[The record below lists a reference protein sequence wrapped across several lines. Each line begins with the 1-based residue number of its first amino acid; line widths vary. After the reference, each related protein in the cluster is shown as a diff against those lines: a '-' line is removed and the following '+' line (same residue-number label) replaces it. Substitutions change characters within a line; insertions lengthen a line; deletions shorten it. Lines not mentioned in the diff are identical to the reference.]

1 MKNSPEGPC
10 KAMKRKLSAIFFII
24 IFSSCA
30 HAAVFSG
37 ANVPFDSSFHLGL
50 VNGPG
55 TGVSIGADMFL
66 PAQNFYYGAEIEQ
79 QVTNSDFQQ
88 NINILKYGLALKYVF
103 NDDLFF
109 TIHIGRASFYITQLL
124 SYHDSFSGAEYE
136 IDEDTHGSA
145 TYIAFA
151 PNFLVGD
158 FFLTP
163 KIVLNNIA
171 DGGTIAEFDLNV
183 GHKF

>member
-1 MKNSPEGPC
+1 MFF
-10 KAMKRKLSAIFFII
+10 SA
-24 IFSSCA
+24 CA
-30 HAAVFSG
+30 HAATFSG
-37 ANVPFDSSFHLGL
+37 ENVPFNSTFHLGL

-66 PAQNFYYGAEIEQ
+66 PVQNFYYGAEIEQ
-79 QVTNSDFQQ
+79 QVTNSEFEQ
-88 NINILKYGLALKYVF
+88 NINILKYGLGLKYVL

-109 TIHIGRASFYITQLL
+109 TLYIGKASFYVTQAL
-124 SYHDSFSGAEYE
+124 SYRDSFSGTQYDIE
-136 IDEDTHGSA
+136 EDTHGNA

-151 PNFLVGD
+151 PNFRVND

-163 KIVLNNIA
+163 KLVLNNIT
-171 DGGTIAEFDLNV
+171 DGGTIAEVDLNV

>member
-1 MKNSPEGPC
+1 
-10 KAMKRKLSAIFFII
+10 MKRKTSIIFLVLL
-24 IFSSCA
+24 FSSCA

-55 TGVSIGADMFL
+55 TGVSIGVDMFY
-66 PAQNFYYGAEIEQ
+66 PVGGFNVGGEIEQ
-79 QVTNSDFQQ
+79 QVTNSEMEQ
-88 NINILKYGLALKYVF
+88 NINILKYGFAVKYVF
-103 NDDLFF
+103 SDDLYL
-109 TIHIGRASFYITQLL
+109 TVHIGKATFYLTKAID
-124 SYHDSFSGAEYE
+124 YRDSFSGAEYS

-145 TYIAFA
+145 TYLAIA
-151 PNFLVGD
+151 PNFRVGE

-171 DGGTIAEFDLNV
+171 DGGTIAEFDLNL
-183 GHKF
+183 GHQF